1 MLLPDFQ
8 PRDSLR
14 RNQSRLLLV
23 AALVWSAVGCTSPE
37 PFRSSQ
43 SFTQTDAE
51 AEHVSSGSGGFE
63 SGTGSGGQG
72 ALSGSGGSG
81 GTQDGSGGSGG
92 SFGGGSGGLFGGSG
106 GAVDSGAPDRSTSTG
121 GSGGT
126 NAGSGGNLGS
136 GGAGSGGSSGTGGTF
151 TVDGCARANWNFTAN
166 TLCDTSDCTNI
177 QGSDKDPQY
186 AIDGNTGTR
195 YSSGRPQGSAG
206 AENVV
211 LSFPHV
217 VHVNGIRLLT
227 LSAGDGPAAY
237 KVQYS
242 ADGST
247 FLDFSPAAVGTG
259 ADDLSISFPAA
270 TVMKS
275 FRVTQTGSKAVS
287 WWSIH
292 ELTLIGCT
300 NN

>member
-8 PRDSLR
+8 PRNSLR
-14 RNQSRLLLV
+14 QEQSRLFLV
-23 AALVWSAVGCTSPE
+23 AALVLAAVGCTSPE

-43 SFTQTDAE
+43 SFTQVDGDAE
-51 AEHVSSGSGGFE
+51 GVLSGTGGGE

-72 ALSGSGGSG
+72 PFSGSGGSG
-81 GTQDGSGGSGG
+81 GTQDGSGGTGG
-92 SFGGGSGGLFGGSG
+92 SFGGGSG
-106 GAVDSGAPDRSTSTG
+106 GAVDSGAPDKMMMATG

-126 NAGSGGNLGS
+126 DAGSGGSGGNPGS
-136 GGAGSGGSSGTGGTF
+136 GGAASGGSSGTGGAF
-151 TVDGCARANWNFTAN
+151 TVDGCARANWAFKAN

-177 QGSDKDPQY
+177 AASDKDPQY

-195 YSSGRPQGSAG
+195 YTSGRPQGSAG

-217 VHVNGIRLLT
+217 VHITGIRLLT
-227 LSAGDGPAAY
+227 VSGGDGPAAY

-242 ADGST
+242 ADGT
-247 FLDFSPAAVGTG
+247 AFLDFSPAAAGTG
-259 ADDLSISFPAA
+259 ADDLSINFPAA
-270 TVMKS
+270 TLMKS
-275 FRVTQTGSKAVS
+275 FRVTQTGSKATS